1 MLVTVA
7 SNSMNNDGIGWHR
20 QNTDCITTTM
30 LRGKTPYSAIA
41 FFLLCRP
48 RMRAP
53 AEMLASWVLDAESV
67 TARSDALKY
76 IADGDLGEAVAEQV
90 RERGWLLN
98 ALHDSQLMKELT
110 EEQKDRLRRK
120 LIAAPRLEEAVRSGI
135 IWFPPPPPLVTLETA
150 LNRLSEWWSSEGSN
164 RALEYRR
171 SLYPQDPRSHKLSS
185 DPLPGRDGRSSWY
198 ILLALGSFQGMG
210 HTREE
215 QHRNFIRH
223 CQDNGWW
230 AVITGQRPKGG
241 AREVDG
247 NYRGIRGGAA

>member
-1 MLVTVA
+1 
-7 SNSMNNDGIGWHR
+7 MNNDGIGWHR
-20 QNTDCITTTM
+20 QKHRLHHDYYAA
-30 LRGKTPYSAIA
+30 GQDPYSAIA

-110 EEQKDRLRRK
+110 EGTEGQRFVGNSSQRRGLRRPCE
-120 LIAAPRLEEAVRSGI
+120 AASFGSRR
-135 IWFPPPPPLVTLETA
+135 PPLGHLGTA

-198 ILLALGSFQGMG
+198 ILLALGVSKEWTYSRG
-210 HTREE
+210 T
-215 QHRNFIRH
+215 
-223 CQDNGWW
+223 
-230 AVITGQRPKGG
+230 TPKLYSALPG
-241 AREVDG
+241 
-247 NYRGIRGGAA
+247 